1 MSDKKRHYK
10 ESLYAIAFSLYI
22 TGKFD
27 NAEKLSAHLVSS
39 GHKITSNTIRS
50 WMSEKDLD
58 GLTWED
64 RKIQV
69 VEDIRK
75 NSFAVAKLERE
86 TLLGEL
92 SQILS
97 GVFDDVKSNALQF
110 RTKDAA
116 IYSATNLIQL
126 MRQLESKDDKLK
138 NPLYVIQFYTDI
150 LSEIPSIRKALTQN
164 QTKLKKLLSE
174 RLLSREE
181 KAVE

>member
-1 MSDKKRHYK
+1 MPDKKKHYK
-10 ESLYAIAFSLYI
+10 ESLYGLALALYI
-22 TGKFD
+22 SGKFD
-27 NAEKLSAHLVSS
+27 NAEKLAYHLTSI
-39 GHKITSNTIRS
+39 GNKITSNTIRS
-50 WMSEKDLD
+50 WMNEKDSE

-69 VEDIRK
+69 IEDVRK
-75 NSFAVAKLERE
+75 NSFESAKLERE
-86 TLLGEL
+86 TLLEEL
-92 SQILS
+92 SQILN

-110 RTKDAA
+110 KTKDAA

-164 QTKLKKLLSE
+164 QVKLKKLLSE

-181 KAVE
+181 KAIE